1 MTVTVL
7 RSCFPKAEPEII
19 MHWDYKKLSNNEFR
33 RIINTKNGNLQNS
46 NNTFLSSFM
55 NVCKEALDNVVPL
68 KKTWPFYE

>member
-7 RSCFPKAEPEII
+7 RSYFLKAEPEII

-46 NNTFLSSFM
+46 NNTFLSSF
-55 NVCKEALDNVVPL
+55 EYL
-68 KKTWPFYE
+68 